1 MTWLLLSPAFG
12 LAALALV
19 PAEAGGRVRLVGT
32 FGTLPPLVLAVWFYV
47 NGAPREAEAA
57 TWFRMPLGGGPTL
70 ELTYR
75 LGWDGITAAL
85 VLLTAIVS
93 TAAALAGWTVKK
105 RRKTFYALLLVLE
118 VGLLGAF
125 VARDLALFF
134 LFFELALVPTFF
146 LIGIWGRRE
155 RERAAN
161 RFLVYNGLGSAF
173 MLIAFGVVAAIA
185 SGNAG
190 AAVLTTDLE
199 RVAQGFAAS
208 GAGEVLRWT
217 AFALLMAGFGIK
229 MPVFPFHTWMLK
241 VHAEA
246 HPAVVMMHAGLL
258 LKLGA
263 YGILRFGFSL
273 FAAEFETSA
282 PVVAALGAVGLL
294 YGALIA
300 LRQTELRLVLAYSS
314 LSHMGMAL
322 IGMAALN
329 ETGVRGAVFQMVSH
343 GLVAAM
349 LFLIVGCLAER
360 TQTTD
365 LADLGGLAKPVPF
378 LGGMWMLAGLA
389 ALGLPGL
396 SGFVGELLVLVGA
409 FGPLPWAAAAGLV
422 GIVLAAV
429 YMLRAVMGVTF
440 GPLPERFESLRD
452 ARFEEAL
459 PAVALAAFIV
469 LLGIYP
475 SVLESTVRPAVE
487 HLVRGFGG

>member
-1 MTWLLLSPAFG
+1 MTWLLLSPALG

-19 PAEAGGRVRLVGT
+19 PSESGGRVRLVGT
-32 FGTLPPLVLAVWFYV
+32 LGTLPPLALAVWYYV
-47 NGAPREAEAA
+47 AGVPRETETA

-93 TAAALAGWTVKK
+93 TAAALAGWNVKK
-105 RRKTFYALLLVLE
+105 RRKTFYALLLTLE
-118 VGLLGAF
+118 IGLLGAF

-161 RFLVYNGLGSAF
+161 RFLIYNGLGSAL
-173 MLIAFGVVAAIA
+173 MLIAFGLVAAVA
-185 SGNAG
+185 AGNAG
-190 AAVLTTDLE
+190 AAVVTTDFE
-199 RVAQGFAAS
+199 RVAQGLAAS
-208 GAGEVLRWT
+208 GAGEALRWT
-217 AFALLMAGFGIK
+217 AFALLAAGFGIK
-229 MPVFPFHTWMLK
+229 MPVFPLHTWMLK

-282 PVVAALGAVGLL
+282 PVVAALGAIGLL

-314 LSHMGMAL
+314 LSHMGMTL

-343 GLVAAM
+343 GLVAAI

-378 LGGMWMLAGLA
+378 IGGMWMLGGLA

-396 SGFVGELLVLVGA
+396 SGFVGELLVLAGA
-409 FGPLPWAAAAGLV
+409 FGPLPWAAVAGLV

-469 LLGIYP
+469 LLGVYP

-487 HLVRGFGG
+487 HLMRGFGG